1 MKTPLHW
8 IGLVLMALIALSG
21 GPRPAQAGG
30 WAVATLDEI
39 PAGVT
44 AGQPFTVGF
53 TMRQH
58 GVRPVD
64 WGPITLTFTHLASG
78 QKVTETA
85 FAESSAGHYTV
96 DVTLPAAGAWEWIL
110 GEGLPQPMPTLDV
123 QPPAGAADSAPAQ
136 SPPWSLLL
144 GVAGLLG
151 LGLGLAA
158 MFRTR
163 RPWATALTVGA
174 ALVAGLGFVLLP
186 PAPAASKTLAPASPL
201 TAAEHGQALFLA
213 KGCVMCHAHTAV
225 AEARRKTI
233 GDFNSITSGP
243 DLSKFSATPEYLRL
257 WLKNPAEVKP
267 KTEMPNLGL
276 SAADIDALIAF
287 LNAAR

>member
-1 MKTPLHW
+1 MKTPWRL
-8 IGLVLMALIALSG
+8 IGLSLAVLIALSG
-21 GPRPAQAGG
+21 GPWPAQAGG

-44 AGQPFTVGF
+44 AGQPFTIGF

-96 DVTLPAAGAWEWIL
+96 DVTLPIVGAWEWIM

-123 QPPAGAADSAPAQ
+123 QAPAADSPAPVPAL
-136 SPPWSLLL
+136 PWGLLIGL
-144 GVAGLLG
+144 AGLSGSG
-151 LGLGLAA
+151 LGLVAA
-158 MFRTR
+158 LRTR
-163 RPWATALTVGA
+163 RPWAVALTAGA

-186 PAPAASKTLAPASPL
+186 PAPAASKTRDPGAPL

-213 KGCVMCHAHTAV
+213 KGCAMCHAHTAV

-233 GDFNSITSGP
+233 GDFNSITTGP
-243 DLSKFSATPEYLRL
+243 DLSQFSATPEYLRL
-257 WLKNPAEVKP
+257 WLANPAGVKP
-267 KTEMPNLGL
+267 KTEMPTLGL
-276 SAADIDALIAF
+276 SAADIESLIAF
-287 LNAAR
+287 LNAPR